1 MDRYFRVVLVVSA
14 VFAAV
19 VAGLFYRFAGAKS
32 QPAAPVITRPV
43 VVAAIDLPVGAM
55 IRPSDLK
62 LVLMPQNFVPRS
74 SFSRVED
81 VESRAVMGKIFK
93 DEPLL
98 EDRLA
103 AAGAPS
109 GLAPMIKAGQRAVDV
124 RVNDVIS
131 VAGFVQ
137 PGMRVDVVLTGHPPG
152 SQNSVSRTVLQNILV
167 LSAGPILQAE
177 PKGQAINAAVVT
189 LSVDP
194 DQAEILILAS
204 AEGKVQLVL
213 RNSTDSGVNP
223 PKGTHLSS
231 LYGVAAQPVQ
241 AEAPTPELAPGPP
254 RPVREKKP
262 AEPSRSQP
270 VRVKTAP
277 AAMAVVEPQKT
288 IEIIRGNKKSLEP
301 VSYAEPGKLVA
312 AGKEISR

>member
-1 MDRYFRVVLVVSA
+1 VVLVVSA
-14 VFAAV
+14 VFAAA

-32 QPAAPVITRPV
+32 RPAAAVITRPV
-43 VVAAIDLPVGAM
+43 VVAAVDLPVGAM

-62 LVLMPQNFVPRS
+62 LVSMPQTFLPRN

-81 VESRAVMGKIFK
+81 VQSRAVMGKIFQ
-93 DEPLL
+93 DEPILQ
-98 EDRLA
+98 ERLA
-103 AAGAPS
+103 AAGSPS
-109 GLAPMIKAGQRAVDV
+109 GLAPMIQAGHRAVGV

-167 LSAGPILQAE
+167 LSAGPILQPE

-213 RNSTDSGVNP
+213 RNSTDSGINP
-223 PKGTHLSS
+223 PKGTQLSS
-231 LYGVAAQPVQ
+231 LYGVAEQ
-241 AEAPTPELAPGPP
+241 AESPPPEP
-254 RPVREKKP
+254 RPAREKKP
-262 AEPSRSQP
+262 AEPIRSKP
-270 VRVKTAP
+270 IRKEPIP
-277 AAMAVVEPQKT
+277 ALAAVELPRT
-288 IEIIRGNKKSLEP
+288 IEMIRGSKKTLEP
-301 VSYAEPGKLVA
+301 VSRGAQ
-312 AGKEISR
+312 